1 MARFDSPDEVNGF
14 LDVFVKRGY
23 NQLDS
28 SRMYSPHAP
37 TTSEPRVGLANEGAK
52 FVIDTKVMSAEPGS
66 HTKEKILSE
75 IDASLKALKVK
86 QIHIEYLHVPDRAT
100 PFEEACEA
108 MNQAVDQGKIKYW
121 GLSNYTAE
129 EVQTFV
135 DICEQ
140 RGLVKPSVYQ
150 GQYNPIVRASEKAL
164 FPILRKNK
172 ISFYAYS
179 PAAGGFFAG
188 NHKNANAGGRF
199 DKSVRTRRS
208 KYAKITCYLTKSS
221 SW

>member
-14 LDVFVKRGY
+14 LDAFVKRGY
-23 NQLDS
+23 NQLDT

-37 TTSEPRVGLANEGAK
+37 TTSEPRLGIANEGGK
-52 FVIDTKVMSAEPGS
+52 FVIDTKVMSAEPGC

-75 IDASLKALKVK
+75 IDASLKDLKVK
-86 QIHIEYLHVPDRAT
+86 QIHIEYLHVPDRVT

-108 MNQAVDQGKIKYW
+108 MNQAVEEGKIKYW

-129 EVQTFV
+129 EVQKFV

-140 RGLVKPSVYQ
+140 RGLVKPSVFQ
-150 GQYNPIVRASEKAL
+150 GPYNPIVRSNEKAL
-164 FPILRKNK
+164 FPLLRKNK
-172 ISFYAYS
+172 IRFYAYS

-188 NHKNANAGGRF
+188 NHKNAKAGGRF
-199 DKSVRTRRS
+199 DQSVRATPS
-208 KYAKITCYLTKSS
+208 KYPKMTC
-221 SW
+221 